1 MRAYIHKIA
10 TLSLILIVAS
20 SAQSVFSATIDEL
33 RTRIQDGNQKIEELT
48 KEIESL
54 SSQLTLTAKQSQTLA
69 NTLKQLDL
77 TKKKLA
83 ADIALT
89 SKRIESTGAT
99 IEELVQNIDKTE
111 SSIDTSTHIIA
122 DTIRLIAT
130 KESESLIENLLKHPT
145 ISDAWDYVSTLADV
159 EGDMRLRLLD
169 LKDEKA
175 DLSVKKDTLVG
186 QKKNLEGYQ
195 KNLSDQKKVADYN
208 ALETNRLLKLKQD
221 EKAFQEREIALKNAQ
236 KDAFERELFDYES
249 QLQIAIDP
257 SSIPAERR
265 GVLSWPLDKVYIT
278 QYFGKTSASKRLYTS
293 GTHNGIDFR
302 AVTGTPVK
310 ATLSG
315 VIQAT
320 GNTDIVYG
328 CASYGRWILIRH
340 ANGLSSLY
348 GHLSVISVKAGDTVV
363 TGDRIGYSGNTG
375 YSTGPHLHLTVLA
388 SQGVRVEKFANS
400 KNCKN
405 VVLPLADIKAYL
417 DPSAYLPR

>member
-1 MRAYIHKIA
+1 MHIFIHRFGIA
-10 TLSLILIVAS
+10 LIILCTA
-20 SAQSVFSATIDEL
+20 FSTQVLFAATIDEL
-33 RTRIQDGNQKIEELT
+33 RDRIQDGNQKIEELT

-54 SSQLTLTAKQSQTLA
+54 SGQLNLTAKQSQTLA
-69 NTLKQLDL
+69 NTLKQLEL

-89 SKRIESTGAT
+89 SQRIKSAGST
-99 IEELVQNIDKTE
+99 IEELIQDISVTE
-111 SSIDTSTHIIA
+111 TSIQTSTDIIA
-122 DTIRLIAT
+122 DNIRLISE
-130 KESESLIENLLKHPT
+130 KENESLLENLLKHKT
-145 ISDAWDYVSTLADV
+145 ISDAWDYVSTLTDI

-169 LKDEKA
+169 LRDERA
-175 DLSVKKDTLVG
+175 DLSVKKDTLEG

-208 ALETNRLLKLKQD
+208 SSETNKLLSSTKNRQAEYEKQL
-221 EKAFQEREIALKNAQ
+221 ALKKAQ
-236 KDAFERELFDYES
+236 RDAFEKELFEYES
-249 QLQIAIDP
+249 QLKIAIDP
-257 SSIPAERR
+257 SSIPTERS
-265 GVLSWPLDKVYIT
+265 GVLAWPLDNIFIT
-278 QYFGKTSASKRLYTS
+278 QYFGKTSSSKRLYTS

-302 AVTGTPVK
+302 AVIGTPVK

-320 GNTDIVYG
+320 GNTDTVYG
-328 CASYGRWILIRH
+328 CSSYGKWILLRH

-348 GHLSVISVKAGDTVV
+348 GHLSVISVKAGDSVV

-405 VVLPLADIKAYL
+405 VVLPLADVKAYL